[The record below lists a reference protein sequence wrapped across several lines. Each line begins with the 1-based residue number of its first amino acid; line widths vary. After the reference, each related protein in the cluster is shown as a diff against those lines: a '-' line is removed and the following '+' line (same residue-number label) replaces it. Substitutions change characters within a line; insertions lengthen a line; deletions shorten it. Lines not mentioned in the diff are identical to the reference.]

1 MRTLQAAGLTGRR
14 ARGVI
19 RISALASRDTPAPER
34 NGDVRES
41 ILALAQW
48 HRRYG
53 AGMIY
58 LKRRQPGWQ
67 VNPKRVERL
76 YTQAGLQ
83 VRRRKR
89 KKIPQGDR
97 LPLVRPLAANP
108 VGSMDVVFDRVA
120 DGRALKCLA
129 IVDDGTHESVAV
141 TPEPALGGRHLT
153 RLLDRLA
160 WQRGLPKVMRTDN
173 GKEFTSKALRT
184 WARERGA

>member
-1 MRTLQAAGLTGRR
+1 MCANRSWPWPSGTA
-14 ARGVI
+14 VI
-19 RISALASRDTPAPER
+19 
-34 NGDVRES
+34 
-41 ILALAQW
+41 
-48 HRRYG
+48 
-53 AGMIY
+53 
-58 LKRRQPGWQ
+58 
-67 VNPKRVERL
+67 
-76 YTQAGLQ
+76 
-83 VRRRKR
+83 
-89 KKIPQGDR
+89 R

-141 TPEPALGGRHLT
+141 TPEPALGGWHLT